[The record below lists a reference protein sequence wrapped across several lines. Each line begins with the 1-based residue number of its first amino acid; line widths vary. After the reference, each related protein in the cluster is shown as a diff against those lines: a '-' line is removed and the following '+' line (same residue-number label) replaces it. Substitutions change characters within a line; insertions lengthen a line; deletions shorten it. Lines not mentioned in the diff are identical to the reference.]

1 MGLVGPAEDPVD
13 FTPAGEDEEFI
24 YSPTDR
30 PGEPVTAGA
39 PVGPGAFATPHAVQT
54 TEDIAVQVARR
65 AAADPRAPRSMK
77 RWAQR
82 ALEGF

>member
-39 PVGPGAFATPHAVQT
+39 PVGPGPLATPHAL
-54 TEDIAVQVARR
+54 ESDADIARRVAERIASDPSAPKSLKAFARR
-65 AAADPRAPRSMK
+65 T
-77 RWAQR
+77 
-82 ALEGF
+82 LEGQ